1 MGVWVMKADGTPVTG
16 KVWPEDNVYFPDY
29 SKNST
34 RDWWIIMI
42 DEFHD
47 LLEYDGLWIVIII
60 DT

>member
-1 MGVWVMKADGTPVTG
+1 MKADGTPVTG